1 MKRNHMRTR
10 TFAQGATM
18 MEVLV
23 TLFIVT
29 SGLLG
34 VAGMQGRLQVAEF
47 EAYQRAQAIIL
58 LQDMV
63 DRITANRKNVAS
75 YVTADPVGTGNTTL
89 NCGAPAT
96 AAERDLCTWQEAL
109 LGATETSSGSN
120 VGAMLGARGCVT
132 LPVATM
138 PREAVVAVVWQGIT
152 PTAAPASTDCGSAAF
167 AQANTRRAMVA
178 RVKIGCLQNDPT
190 TGACVT
196 P

>member
-1 MKRNHMRTR
+1 MAASRRV
-10 TFAQGATM
+10 QGTTM

-23 TLFIVT
+23 TLLIVT
-29 SGLLG
+29 CGLLG
-34 VAGMQGRLQVAEF
+34 VAGMQARLQVAEF
-47 EAYQRAQAIIL
+47 EAFQRAQAVIL

-63 DRITANRKNVAS
+63 DRVTANRRNVAS
-75 YVTADPVGTGNTTL
+75 YVTADPVGTGNASL
-89 NCGAPAT
+89 ACGAPAT
-96 AAERDLCTWQEAL
+96 PAERDLCAWQDAL
-109 LGATETSSGSN
+109 LGAAETAGGNS
-120 VGAMLGARGCVT
+120 VGAMLGARGCIT

-138 PREAVVAVVWQGIT
+138 PREAVVAVVWQGTT
-152 PTAAPASTDCGSAAF
+152 PTVAPASTDCGAAAF